1 MLARED
7 MQEPLL
13 HLASALS
20 PEWLVAGRNVKVK
33 QAPTDFG
40 PVSYTLDATEEGT
53 TLKFEAQWLKAP
65 AGLRFHI
72 PWFVELRSAA
82 ADGKAVDVRNR
93 VIELPSDVREVRF
106 QWTCKGDTELSYR
119 KGSNAMW
126 IAIGKSSAA
135 RRSRTLTVDGFS
147 QSNGRFF
154 RCQTSGRRHR
164 PSRGECSLFR

>member
-13 HLASALS
+13 YLASALS

-40 PVSYTLDATEEGT
+40 PVSYTLDATEEGA

-72 PWFVELRSAA
+72 PWFVEL
-82 ADGKAVDVRNR
+82 
-93 VIELPSDVREVRF
+93 PSDVREVRF
-106 QWTCKGDTELSYR
+106 QWTRKGDTELSYR
-119 KGSNAMW
+119 KGSNAMC

-147 QSNGRFF
+147 QSDGRFF